1 MRRGVCFNSVAQ
13 KSLVTGVRDSSWPHS
28 NRSSVEKYCTLA
40 CGTRNQICGRYQTS
54 TAISRKPT
62 SVAPRVSRPL
72 GRSYLSTMES
82 LPPPP
87 NADGLLFVL
96 SGAQCDQAMRQRLAG
111 ANVQR
116 LSMVKSA
123 HAGQPV
129 FLFDS
134 DARLLHGPY
143 AAAGPGGLNLDG
155 ANSRLPA
162 QLRFTSVVRAF
173 APLPEADVTD
183 LLHTSELGGGK
194 GRRPVVQSSI
204 VDGATVGQLLLLFVL
219 NHHGLLA

>member
-1 MRRGVCFNSVAQ
+1 
-13 KSLVTGVRDSSWPHS
+13 
-28 NRSSVEKYCTLA
+28 
-40 CGTRNQICGRYQTS
+40 
-54 TAISRKPT
+54 
-62 SVAPRVSRPL
+62 
-72 GRSYLSTMES
+72 MES

-173 APLPEADVTD
+173 SPLPEADVTD

-194 GRRPVVQSSI
+194 GRRPVVQSSS